1 MRAVM
6 FCGLLCL
13 ALAACSNGEAPK
25 PAEFVQPVPTRQDFG
40 DLRVHFNAIPS
51 QSLTEA
57 VAKEYGVR
65 REEGSALV
73 VVALRRLVGNDETP
87 ATGEVAASV
96 RDLSGGPQ
104 TLAFREARTGEYV
117 DYIATMKVSAR
128 DTYRFDVT
136 VKADGKT
143 GQFQF
148 QRNF

>member
-1 MRAVM
+1 MRA
-6 FCGLLCL
+6 LILCTIL
-13 ALAACSNGEAPK
+13 AAALAACSNGETPK

-57 VAKEYGVR
+57 VAKEYGVK

-73 VVALRRLVGNDETP
+73 VVALRRVAGNDETP
-87 ATGEVAASV
+87 ATGEVAAKV
-96 RDLSGGPQ
+96 RDLSGGSQ
-104 TLAFREARTGEYV
+104 TLNFREARTGEYV
-117 DYIATMKVSAR
+117 DYIATMQVSAR

>member
-1 MRAVM
+1 MRALIL
-6 FCGLLCL
+6 CTLLAA
-13 ALAACSNGEAPK
+13 ALAACSNGETPK

-57 VAKEYGVR
+57 VAKEYGVK

-73 VVALRRLVGNDETP
+73 VVALRRVAGNDEVP
-87 ATGEVAASV
+87 ATGEVAATV
-96 RDLSGGPQ
+96 RDLSGGSQ
-104 TLAFREARTGEYV
+104 TLNFREAHTGEYV